1 MARKTKA
8 QIKEERKIEVEQILD
23 EVKSLLSR
31 ICADLGVPRN
41 IRKIGQES
49 IDTLEK
55 LDDKENSPA
64 IVASTSVSL
73 LEDIIQDLNCPAH
86 TRTAIYQ
93 ILSLLEQVRDY

>member
-1 MARKTKA
+1 MPRKTKA
-8 QIKEERKIEVEQILD
+8 QIKEETKKEVEEILNQ
-23 EVKSLLSR
+23 VKSLLFR
-31 ICADLGVPRN
+31 IDGDLGVPRN
-41 IRKIGQES
+41 IRKTAQES
-49 IDTLEK
+49 IDSIDS
-55 LDDKENSPA
+55 LDDQENSPA